1 MFPKYNAVSAE
12 KSASEPKQIIVLDP
26 GHGGEDN
33 GATGIGGIREK
44 DINLAVSKMVGEI
57 LSVMDFD
64 VKYTRTTD
72 TSLGTDGKFI
82 KRNDLSY
89 RVKFTRS
96 FDEPIFVSI
105 HMNKFSV
112 EKYNGLQTFYS
123 KNNPSSEVLALKVQ
137 RAVRTLIQ
145 PQNTREVK
153 KAGTSIFI
161 LDRLE
166 SPAILVECG
175 FLSNNAESALLV
187 SADYQRKLSFC
198 IAMGI
203 ADYFK
208 KET

>member
-12 KSASEPKQIIVLDP
+12 KNASKPKQIIVLDP

-57 LSVMDFD
+57 LSVMNFD

-137 RAVRTLIQ
+137 CAVRTLIQ